1 MKNTIEFLNAVK
13 AKTGAASDYA
23 LAKELNT
30 SKQVISNYTSKNRP
44 MSDDIALK
52 VASILDL
59 DPYIVLAAVHAEHAK
74 TQAEKSAW
82 TALFERLGGV
92 AAALA
97 LGIMLN
103 APIDAKANSRAE
115 PKPLHNTNHCI
126 HYAKRRN
133 KKRIFNTLEN
143 LVYQLLKTA

>member
-1 MKNTIEFLNAVK
+1 MNTSLEYLNAVK

-23 LAKELNT
+23 LAKKLGT
-30 SKQVISNYTSKNRP
+30 STSVICNYMTKNRA
-44 MSDDIALK
+44 MSDEIALK
-52 VASILDL
+52 VASILEI

-74 TQAEKSAW
+74 TETEKNAW

-97 LGIMLN
+97 FGIMLN
-103 APIDAKANSRAE
+103 VPNDASARTGAASKLSHNANLS
-115 PKPLHNTNHCI
+115 I

-133 KKRIFNTLEN
+133 KKRLYNPFEN
-143 LVYQLLKTA
+143 LIFQLLKAA